1 MRRLEDLLDALSALI
16 PVVVTGILIYIYVT
30 GGSIW

>member
-1 MRRLEDLLDALSALI
+1 MRRLEDFFDALSVLI
-16 PVVVTGILIYIYVT
+16 PVVMTGIMIYIYVT